1 MNPLKQTTAE
11 AKKKI
16 AFLFP
21 GVGSQYIGMSKSLF
35 DNFKVFKETIEEA
48 GDILKID
55 FKDICFAPG
64 KKAEL
69 DKLENAQTI
78 LTAFSMASYRVYM
91 QEIGILPSFC
101 MGHSLGEY
109 SALCSA
115 GVMKFPDA
123 LKLVKE
129 RGAAVSEA
137 ASGINGTMMWVINLD
152 INILEEVCKAANASG
167 EGQEVY
173 ISAYDSPTQASISGH
188 TDALMKTARELEQK
202 GAIVYPLKLSGP
214 FHCPLMKEAAE
225 KMKCILQQYRF
236 DSPVYSVIAN
246 RDALPYKDAA
256 GVVDN
261 LSLQLISP
269 IRWRASIEY
278 LSAQGVD
285 IAIEMGPK
293 NVLKFLMQKNT
304 DAIRVFTTDSDRDL
318 EAIRNDL
325 LVLEEEYLKVIGKCL
340 GAAVSTKNRN
350 DDIKE
355 YEEKVI
361 KPYRVIE
368 SFYNDFVAKGL
379 RPGKNHVKEAILMLQ
394 AVLETKK
401 VPRQEHGYWFNR
413 VLGNKAL
420 NF

>member
-1 MNPLKQTTAE
+1 MNVE
-11 AKKKI
+11 FGKKI

-35 DNFKVFKETIEEA
+35 DNFKIFKETIEEA
-48 GDILKID
+48 GDVLKLD
-55 FKDICFAPG
+55 LPGICFAPG
-64 KKAEL
+64 NKAEL
-69 DKLENAQTI
+69 DKLENAQAI
-78 LTAFSMASYRVYM
+78 LAAFSIASYRVYM
-91 QEIGILPSFC
+91 QEIGIPPHYC

-115 GVMKFPDA
+115 GVMEFPDA

-129 RGAAVSEA
+129 RGAAVSETA
-137 ASGINGTMMWVINLD
+137 AAINGTMMWVINLD
-152 INILEEVCKAANASG
+152 IKVLEEVCGDADASMKA

-188 TDALMKTARELEQK
+188 TDALMKTARALEQK

-214 FHCPLMKEAAE
+214 FHCPLMKGAAE
-225 KMKCILQQYRF
+225 KMKGILQQYRF
-236 DSPVYSVIAN
+236 ETPTCTVLAN
-246 RDALPYKDAA
+246 RDALPYKGAES
-256 GVVDN
+256 VIDN

-278 LSAQGVD
+278 LLEQGVD

-304 DAIRVFTTDSDRDL
+304 DAIRVFTTDNDRDMDTL
-318 EAIRNDL
+318 RCEL
-325 LVLEEEYLKVIGKCL
+325 LVPEDEFLKVIGKCL

-350 DDIKE
+350 DSETE
-355 YEEKVI
+355 YQERVI
-361 KPYRVIE
+361 KPYRKIE
-368 SFYNDFVAKGL
+368 SFYNDCVAKNGH
-379 RPGKNHVKEAILMLQ
+379 PGKEDVKEAVQTLLAILE
-394 AVLETKK
+394 AKK
-401 VPRQEHGYWFNR
+401 VPQKEHGFWVNR
-413 VLGNKAL
+413 VLGNRML

>member
-1 MNPLKQTTAE
+1 MDSLKHTTVE

-21 GVGSQYIGMSKSLF
+21 GVGSQYIGMSKSLL
-35 DNFKVFKETIEEA
+35 DNFKIFKQTIEEA
-48 GDILKID
+48 QDVLKMD
-55 FKDICFAPG
+55 FTEICFSPG

-69 DKLENAQTI
+69 DKLENAQAI
-78 LTAFSMASYRVYM
+78 LTAFSIASYRVYM
-91 QEIGILPSFC
+91 QEIGIPPLYC

-129 RGAAVSEA
+129 RGAAVSETA
-137 ASGINGTMMWVINLD
+137 AGINGTMMWVINLD
-152 INILEEVCKAANASG
+152 VNVVEEVCQESSIKI
-167 EGQEVY
+167 EGQDVY

-188 TDALMKTARELEQK
+188 TDALMKIARELEQK

-225 KMKCILQQYRF
+225 KMKKILQQYEF
-236 DSPVYSVIAN
+236 ASPRYTVIAN
-246 RDALPYKDAA
+246 RDAQPYKDAPS
-256 GVVDN
+256 VIDN

-278 LSAQGVD
+278 LLEQGVD
-285 IAIEMGPK
+285 IAFEMGPK

-304 DAIRVFTTDSDRDL
+304 DAIRVFTTDNDKDIDV
-318 EAIRNDL
+318 IRKEL
-325 LVLEEEYLKVIGKCL
+325 LVPEEEYLKVIGKCL
-340 GAAVSTKNRN
+340 GVAVSTKNRN

-368 SFYNDFVAKGL
+368 AFYNDFVAKGQ
-379 RPGKNHVKEAILMLQ
+379 RPGKDHVKQAILTLQ
-394 AVLETKK
+394 NILDAKK
-401 VPRQEHGYWFNR
+401 VPRQEHGFWINR
-413 VLGNKAL
+413 ALGNKVL